1 MPNKTHEELVNDARN
16 KSTVIALIYSP
27 VELQE
32 YIAEIITKDS
42 DKFIMKGNQIIHF
55 HSLDQTLFH
64 ANKYLAEE
72 FFLGVD
78 NTYDECG
85 SIRPAQE
92 FDYIP
97 IHSKY
102 KRSPKWKQLS
112 LLFKHGRWFI

>member
-1 MPNKTHEELVNDARN
+1 MSNKTHEELVNDARN

-32 YIAEIITKDS
+32 YIVEIISKDS
-42 DKFIMKGNQIIHF
+42 DDFIMKGNQIIHF
-55 HSLDQTLFH
+55 HSVDKALFH
-64 ANKYLAEE
+64 ANKYLAEA
-72 FFLGVD
+72 FFLCVD

-85 SIRPAQE
+85 SIRSAQG

-102 KRSPKWKQLS
+102 KIDPK
-112 LLFKHGRWFI
+112 